1 MGRGF
6 CKKVNYEE
14 VFGNHIKGNI
24 ITSGQMCKRVARNL
38 MIGNSTLSSR
48 FNHPGKMSL
57 GELKR
62 FIKAGYV
69 GKDELIFYLYEGKE
83 A

>member
-1 MGRGF
+1 
-6 CKKVNYEE
+6 
-14 VFGNHIKGNI
+14 
-24 ITSGQMCKRVARNL
+24 